1 MNIDRMRCPWGYGE
15 RIRIPRGYERIGG
28 DRKGYQGA
36 KVRRCEVGSW
46 KLAVGSWK
54 LHFRGSG
61 LRFSHY

>member
-36 KVRRCEVGSW
+36 KVRRCEGAKLEVGSW
-46 KLAVGSWK
+46 QLAVGSCI
-54 LHFRGSG
+54 FEGQV
-61 LRFSHY
+61 